1 VKAKVLVRVAATSI
15 LKNKL
20 RSMLTM
26 LGVIIGVCS
35 VILMVAV
42 GDGARS
48 RIQEQVHKLGTNMI
62 VITPGSSSQG
72 GVSQGAQSFN
82 RLTLDDAEKLK
93 RESTLLTAVS
103 PVVVAPAQAVGGA
116 GNWRTVINGVAV
128 DFMAIRDWGVK
139 SGRFFDDDD
148 VRANRKVAVLGG
160 TVADGL
166 FPDQD
171 PVGQEIRLRN
181 QPFEIIGVLSRKG
194 QTANGSDQD
203 DVVLAPYTTVHIRLA
218 GRSFIA
224 QILASAA
231 SRGEVA
237 SAEADARAIM
247 RESHELTEGEADDFT
262 IRDQTDLAETATATT
277 EVMTLLL
284 AAIASI
290 SLIVGGIGIMNIML
304 VSVTERTREI
314 GIRLAIGARGS
325 DVLTQFLVEST
336 VMSVFGGLLGVAL
349 GAGAARLL
357 SHFTGWSTFV
367 SPAAVLLALGF
378 SAAVGIFF
386 GFYPARQAASMHP
399 IEALRYE

>member
-1 VKAKVLVRVAATSI
+1 VKTKVLVRVATASL

-20 RSMLTM
+20 RSTLTM
-26 LGVIIGVCS
+26 LGVIIGVGS

-42 GDGARS
+42 GAGARS
-48 RIQEQVHKLGTNMI
+48 RIQEQVQRLGTNMI
-62 VITPGSSSQG
+62 VVTPGSTSQG

-82 RLTLDDAEKLK
+82 RLTLDDADKLR
-93 RESTLLTAVS
+93 RESTLLTGVS

-116 GNWRTVINGVAV
+116 GNWRTLINGVAV
-128 DFMAIRDWGVK
+128 DYLAIRDWGVR
-139 SGRFFDDDD
+139 SGRFFSDDD

-181 QPFEIIGVLSRKG
+181 VPFEIVGVLSKKG

-203 DVVLAPYTTVHIRLA
+203 DVVLAPYTTVQIRLA

-231 SRGEVA
+231 SRGDVPA
-237 SAEADARAIM
+237 AEADARAIL
-247 RESHELTEGEADDFT
+247 RESHELTPGEADDFT
-262 IRDQTDLAETATATT
+262 IRDQTDLAETAGATT
-277 EVMTLLL
+277 EVMTVLL

-290 SLIVGGIGIMNIML
+290 SLLVGGIGIMNIML

-336 VMSVFGGLLGVAL
+336 VMSVFGGLLGVGL
-349 GAGAARLL
+349 GAGAATIL
-357 SHFTGWSTFV
+357 SQLTGWSTVV
-367 SPAAVLLALGF
+367 SPAAVVLALGF

-386 GFYPARQAASMHP
+386 GFYPARQAASMNP

>member
-1 VKAKVLVRVAATSI
+1 VKAKVLVRVAGTSI

-26 LGVIIGVCS
+26 LGVIIGVGS

-48 RIQEQVHKLGTNMI
+48 RIQEQVQKLGTNMI
-62 VITPGSSSQG
+62 VVTAGSSNQG

-82 RLTLDDAEKLK
+82 RLTLDDADKLK

-128 DFMAIRDWGVK
+128 DFLAIRDWGVE

-181 QPFEIIGVLSRKG
+181 VPFEIVGVLARKG

-203 DVVLAPYTTVHIRLA
+203 DVVLAPYSTVHIRLA

-231 SRGEVA
+231 SRAEVEA
-237 SAEADARAIM
+237 AEADARAIL
-247 RESHELTEGEADDFT
+247 RESHELTQGEGDDFT

-290 SLIVGGIGIMNIML
+290 SLLVGGIGIMNIML

-336 VMSVFGGLLGVAL
+336 VMSIFGGLLGVAV
-349 GAGAARLL
+349 GAGAAKLV
-357 SHFTGWSTFV
+357 SHFTGWSTVV
-367 SPAAVLLALGF
+367 SPAAVILALGF

-386 GFYPARQAASMHP
+386 GFYPARQAASMNP